1 MRRRL
6 TTVLVMC
13 VISLL
18 AACGNQPAAP
28 ADANALIPVSLSQAG
43 DAQAGALVY
52 SQNGCVMCHATTTQK
67 LVGPGLAGVMTAG
80 GPTYPDGVDYGYAL
94 PNGQPRTEETI
105 AAWIIKGGRGQI
117 GMMPGRRLSEQELAD
132 VLAYLRTLSK

>member
-13 VISLL
+13 VVSLL
-18 AACGNQPAAP
+18 AACGNQPAVP

-43 DAQAGALVY
+43 DAQAGALVF

>member
-1 MRRRL
+1 
-6 TTVLVMC
+6 MC